1 MFNSTK
7 KNDNPF
13 SSNPG
18 SNSYGSSSPSGYT
31 GKENTE
37 TTIGSACVI
46 KGTISNPSAMKFHGY
61 LEGSLTCGDH
71 VMICKEAVIDGDVE
85 ADAAVLYGKVK
96 GTIRADKVEL
106 KSAAQ
111 IDGDIE
117 TYTFDMEKGA
127 FFNGKIKMLKPEE
140 KISKKGS
147 LIPRSQLEKE
157 KDKSSTSTGASSTGD
172 NSKSIPSSW
181 KANDSAAIFGKKK

>member
-1 MFNSTK
+1 
-7 KNDNPF
+7 
-13 SSNPG
+13 
-18 SNSYGSSSPSGYT
+18 
-31 GKENTE
+31 
-37 TTIGSACVI
+37 
-46 KGTISNPSAMKFHGY
+46 MKFHGY
-61 LEGSLTCGDH
+61 LEGSLNCGDH

>member
-1 MFNSTK
+1 
-7 KNDNPF
+7 
-13 SSNPG
+13 
-18 SNSYGSSSPSGYT
+18 
-31 GKENTE
+31 
-37 TTIGSACVI
+37 
-46 KGTISNPSAMKFHGY
+46 
-61 LEGSLTCGDH
+61 
-71 VMICKEAVIDGDVE
+71 
-85 ADAAVLYGKVK
+85 
-96 GTIRADKVEL
+96 
-106 KSAAQ
+106 
-111 IDGDIE
+111 
-117 TYTFDMEKGA
+117 MEKGA